1 MKGLLVVLATGTR
14 IAPFGDPPGEAFF
27 SGETVAET
35 QTRAAAHLG
44 LEVVFAASPRE
55 AEAALA
61 APRRGPKLLLADRVY
76 VSQKAA
82 KDFLRASAKAARPAA
97 LALEINASVEW
108 ALPLQPVERRGDLVV
123 HDVLRV
129 DGAAL
134 PPAGDDALAWL
145 GEIRRAAAAVDVPK
159 REIVAEVPLP
169 TIGERAREV
178 LRYPVTSTVVVTLDH
193 WVHVLWLNQIAFGIR
208 WMELLRRRPLW
219 GLFRA
224 ATAFPWSRHHLLD
237 RLVWRGRGAD
247 VHPTAYVS
255 GSILGAGVTVGAGV
269 TLRNAIVGDGA
280 VIQDHAVL
288 LNSVVGPRSLVMGNT
303 FLVSSVLYPE
313 ATVGNYKLQV
323 SLIGRGAYVNPWAAF
338 VDAKFVGHVKV
349 QKDGALVSS
358 ERAFLGSCIG
368 HRAKMAAKVMIQAG
382 RDVPND
388 TVVVM
393 RPDEVVRVVPASLP
407 PGVPHVRDRGTLV
420 PLGEEGQGP

>member
-1 MKGLLVVLATGTR
+1 
-14 IAPFGDPPGEAFF
+14 
-27 SGETVAET
+27 
-35 QTRAAAHLG
+35 
-44 LEVVFAASPRE
+44 
-55 AEAALA
+55 
-61 APRRGPKLLLADRVY
+61 
-76 VSQKAA
+76 
-82 KDFLRASAKAARPAA
+82 
-97 LALEINASVEW
+97 
-108 ALPLQPVERRGDLVV
+108 
-123 HDVLRV
+123 
-129 DGAAL
+129 
-134 PPAGDDALAWL
+134 
-145 GEIRRAAAAVDVPK
+145 
-159 REIVAEVPLP
+159 
-169 TIGERAREV
+169 
-178 LRYPVTSTVVVTLDH
+178 
-193 WVHVLWLNQIAFGIR
+193 
-208 WMELLRRRPLW
+208 
-219 GLFRA
+219 
-224 ATAFPWSRHHLLD
+224 
-237 RLVWRGRGAD
+237 
-247 VHPTAYVS
+247 
-255 GSILGAGVTVGAGV
+255 
-269 TLRNAIVGDGA
+269 
-280 VIQDHAVL
+280 
-288 LNSVVGPRSLVMGNT
+288 MGNT